1 MLGIGW
7 SEIFLICIV
16 GLIFVKPSDIPH
28 LAKSLAKTYKKVTD
42 FTTGVRSEFNSIVR
56 EAELDELDQMKF
68 DSIEEKRK
76 AYQEKL
82 LDDHK

>member
-7 SEIFLICIV
+7 SEIFLICLI
-16 GLIFVKPSDIPH
+16 GIIFVKPNDLPH
-28 LAKSLAKTYKKVTD
+28 LAKSLARAYKKITN
-42 FTTGVRSEFNSIVR
+42 FTSNIRSEFNSIVR

-68 DSIEEKRK
+68 NSIEEKRK
-76 AYQEKL
+76 AYQERL